1 MLHPLTRCTGRNP
14 IPPRGESLSPD
25 AFQVVEADPA
35 KTQATLVDYRVDD
48 LGDYDEV
55 GNVLFVRPKG
65 SPNSEKDSH
74 VDNFRSTRA

>member
-1 MLHPLTRCTGRNP
+1 MYGAEPDPAQAGA
-14 IPPRGESLSPD
+14 LSPD